1 METSGHAVGQGVLTL
16 AAVEVRF
23 GYLMGQKKLDG
34 CICLPLGLTS
44 FGQNGQRVSF
54 SGSSVRWGFLTMA
67 SIFFLYFSSISL
79 LCSGR
84 INIAAYV
91 KAEFFKPDLRRRKY
105 GCCMKKGSYIPPM
118 TLDDS

>member
-1 METSGHAVGQGVLTL
+1 MEASGHAVGQGVLTL
-16 AAVEVRF
+16 AAVKVR
-23 GYLMGQKKLDG
+23 LSHLKGQKDFDG
-34 CICLPLGLTS
+34 CTCLTLSVTS

-54 SGSSVRWGFLTMA
+54 SGSSVRWGFLTIA

-105 GCCMKKGSYIPPM
+105 GFCMKRRNLYP
-118 TLDDS
+118 TYDTR